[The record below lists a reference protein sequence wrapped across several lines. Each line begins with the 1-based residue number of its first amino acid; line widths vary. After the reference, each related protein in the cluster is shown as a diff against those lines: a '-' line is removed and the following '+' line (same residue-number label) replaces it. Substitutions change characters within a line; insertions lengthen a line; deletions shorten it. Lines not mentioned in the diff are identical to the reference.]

1 MASRLDVKHRLH
13 VWYQESFSA
22 RLSAQQRQH
31 GLTMARLS
39 RDLAAAAA
47 TLETMA
53 PGADRE
59 QVAELLGGV
68 ETKMGELVT
77 ASTQYGKLKVAS
89 LDTIGTPVD
98 MILAAVRGDS
108 VPEAGPAADVR

>member
-31 GLTMARLS
+31 GLTMAGLS

-89 LDTIGTPVD
+89 LDTIVTPVD

-108 VPEAGPAADVR
+108 VPKAGPAADVR

>member
-31 GLTMARLS
+31 GLTMAGLS

>member
-13 VWYQESFSA
+13 IWYQESFSA

-31 GLTMARLS
+31 GLTMAGLS

>member
-1 MASRLDVKHRLH
+1 MA
-13 VWYQESFSA
+13 
-22 RLSAQQRQH
+22 
-31 GLTMARLS
+31 GLS

-68 ETKMGELVT
+68 ETKMGDLVT
-77 ASTQYGKLKVAS
+77 ASTQYGKLKVASLDS

>member
-1 MASRLDVKHRLH
+1 
-13 VWYQESFSA
+13 
-22 RLSAQQRQH
+22 
-31 GLTMARLS
+31 MARLS

-68 ETKMGELVT
+68 ETKMGDLVT

-89 LDTIGTPVD
+89 LDTIVTPVD

>member
-1 MASRLDVKHRLH
+1 MASRLDVKHRSH

-31 GLTMARLS
+31 GLTMAGLS

-89 LDTIGTPVD
+89 LDTIVTPVD

>member
-1 MASRLDVKHRLH
+1 MASRLDVKHRSH

-31 GLTMARLS
+31 GLTMAGLS

>member
-31 GLTMARLS
+31 GLTMAGLS

-89 LDTIGTPVD
+89 LDTIVTPVD